1 MKPFGLINTGS
12 ICYFNSILQ
21 TLLSCKY
28 VINHILTAEPVN
40 DMQACFKKH
49 IKSAMNGAPD
59 ANFSQELLMTL
70 LKDMPNSYKYYGQ
83 QSSSEFFLFLVD
95 KLKLDHLFMHRH
107 SKLIRCNSCRQ
118 VQTKKDEAI
127 HFEHFE
133 DKPIT
138 DIESF
143 FIKVE
148 RDIDDY
154 KCDNCAQVTN
164 NQNTRGT
171 CTVVTAATLIP
182 EYLMI
187 VYNKYFRKPCIPF
200 PNQFQK
206 KDKDGAVLKY
216 NAIAQIEHYGS
227 LNGGHYL
234 CRVRRDNNE
243 FYECN
248 DGGITLVN
256 KLEATTSTYCVM
268 YELE

>member
-28 VINHILTAEPVN
+28 IIKHVLETESTNEV
-40 DMQACFKKH
+40 QACFQKH
-49 IKSAMNGAPD
+49 IQAAVNGSSSAS
-59 ANFSQELLMTL
+59 FSPELLNVL
-70 LKDMPNSYKYYGQ
+70 LRDIPNSYRYYGQ

-95 KLKLDHLFMHRH
+95 KLKLDRFFIHRH
-107 SKLIRCNSCRQ
+107 NNTIRCDSCRQ

-133 DKPIT
+133 EKAET

-148 RDIDDY
+148 RNIDGY
-154 KCDNCAQVTN
+154 KCDNCIKETSN
-164 NQNTRGT
+164 PSIRST

-187 VYNKYFRKPCIPF
+187 VYNKYFNKRCVPF
-200 PNQFQK
+200 PETFTK
-206 KDKDGAVLKY
+206 KDKNGAVLKY
-216 NAIAQIEHYGS
+216 RVIAQIEHYGS

-234 CRVRRDNNE
+234 CRVLRDGE
-243 FYECN
+243 YYECN
-248 DGGITLVN
+248 DSHITPIS
-256 KLEATTSTYCVM
+256 KLEATSATYCVL